1 MVAEAGSH
9 VVSELVVGVQGE
21 GHVDHPLLVGHAVLE
36 VEPEIG
42 FFEPLKPGVLVGLSQ
57 ALEDE
62 LVRGT
67 LGVVPEV
74 VVLLHLRA
82 VSDGGVSL
90 VEDAI
95 EVVGLLHEVAALL
108 RQVVADLDQVL
119 VVPDAWVSFEG
130 RVKLPFIVE
139 VDV

>member
-1 MVAEAGSH
+1 MVAEPGSH

-36 VEPEIG
+36 VESEIS
-42 FFEPLKPGVLVGLSQ
+42 FFEPFKLGILVGLSK
-57 ALEDE
+57 ALEDG

-67 LGVVPEV
+67 LGVVPVDV
-74 VVLLHLRA
+74 VPLHPRA

-95 EVVGLLHEVAALL
+95 EVIGLLHEVAALL
-108 RQVVADLDQVL
+108 RQVVTDLDQVL
-119 VVPDAWVSFEG
+119 VVPDARVSFSG
-130 RVKLPFIVE
+130 RVKLSFIVK

>member
-1 MVAEAGSH
+1 MVAEPGSH

-36 VEPEIG
+36 VESKIG
-42 FFEPLKPGVLVGLSQ
+42 FFEPLKPGVLMSLSK
-57 ALEDE
+57 AVEHE

-67 LGVVPEV
+67 LGVVPV
-74 VVLLHLRA
+74 GVVLLHLRA

-95 EVVGLLHEVAALL
+95 EVVGLLHEVRALL
-108 RQVVADLDQVL
+108 RQVVTDLDQVL

-130 RVKLPFIVE
+130 RVKLPFIIE